1 MKKLHCPSCHKKEVE
16 VGYCFNCHF
25 QTKGYEVDLS
35 AYQEKSKK
43 HYETDLDKMLQELK
57 SLDANT
63 HEGSSASSRSSSKS
77 SSTSDYV
84 EEPFQISIVWIAVG
98 MLVVV
103 LFLIIWSF
111 SGSPPPP
118 DPSILLEGQL

>member
-16 VGYCFNCHF
+16 DGYCFNCHF
-25 QTKGYEVDLS
+25 KTKGYEVELS
-35 AYQEKSKK
+35 AHQKK
-43 HYETDLDKMLQELK
+43 FKKNYETGRDKMLQQLK
-57 SLDANT
+57 SLDENP

-84 EEPFQISIVWIAVG
+84 EEPFKISIVWIAVG

-103 LFLIIWSF
+103 LFLIIWAF
-111 SGSPPPP
+111 SGSPPP
-118 DPSILLEGQL
+118 DPSTLLEGQL